1 MWSRFVICFHH
12 SFHAAICLAALLSL
26 QGCGRRGPLEPPP
39 GASPATAPQAKVDE
53 SGLPQNSEIAPIDAA
68 STPSGPVAAT
78 AGGQGRP
85 TSQAPPAKAP
95 PRPFVLDPLI

>member
-1 MWSRFVICFHH
+1 VWSRFVICFRH
-12 SFHAAICLAALLSL
+12 SFRAAICLAALLSL

-39 GASPATAPQAKVDE
+39 GASPATAPQAKVDA
-53 SGLPQNSEIAPIDAA
+53 SGLPQNSEIAPIDSA

-78 AGGQGRP
+78 AGGQGQP

-95 PRPFVLDPLI
+95 PRPFVLDPLL